1 MAMAARSADRCGV
14 PCDQLTPKNIPL
26 GSPPARG
33 SNLRGVFGIGP
44 LEIVIVLVIILLIFG
59 ARHLPTIGRKA
70 GTGARELKE
79 SAQELAGDKLDPKN
93 LGRTAGE
100 GLREAREFRDVVTG
114 KAPAQPAERKEPAP
128 PPEPAGDDGGPT
140 KPAER
145 PPDSTAAGPGTAA

>member
-1 MAMAARSADRCGV
+1 M
-14 PCDQLTPKNIPL
+14 
-26 GSPPARG
+26 
-33 SNLRGVFGIGP
+33 SNLRGVIGP
-44 LEIVIVLVIILLIFG
+44 LEIAIVVVVLLLIFG
-59 ARHLPTIGRKA
+59 YRYLPTIGRKA

-128 PPEPAGDDGGPT
+128 PPEPRGDEGEPT

-145 PPDSTAAGPGTAA
+145 AA